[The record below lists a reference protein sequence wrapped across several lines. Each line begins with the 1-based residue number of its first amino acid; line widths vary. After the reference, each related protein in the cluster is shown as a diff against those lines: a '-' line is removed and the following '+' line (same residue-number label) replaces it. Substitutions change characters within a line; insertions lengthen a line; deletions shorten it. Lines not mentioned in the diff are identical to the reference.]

1 MGRELWIAFRI
12 LIVLTVLT
20 GLIYPGAVTGLAMLL
35 FKDQAQGSLLNRDG
49 KIVGSAL
56 LSQAFKKAEYFHPR
70 SSAAGS
76 EGYDAGNSAG
86 TNLGPTSKKLADQV
100 RASVKAFRKENP
112 QYTGP
117 IPADLVT
124 TSASGLDPHISPAS
138 AEAQAP
144 RVAATRKISLP
155 ELHAVIQAYTE
166 NPSLGFIGEPRVNVL
181 LINLALDQE
190 FPVKTR

>member
-86 TNLGPTSKKLADQV
+86 TNLGPTSRKLVDRV
-100 RASVKAFRKENP
+100 KTSVEAFRKENP
-112 QYTGP
+112 QHSGA
-117 IPADLVT
+117 IPADLLT

-138 AEAQAP
+138 ADVQAP
-144 RVAATRKISLP
+144 RIAAARNIPLP
-155 ELHAVIQAYTE
+155 RLHELIAMHTE
-166 NPSLGFIGEPRVNVL
+166 APTFGLNFWILELRWSAI
-181 LINLALDQE
+181 
-190 FPVKTR
+190 